1 MFVALLKTI
10 FLECCFE
17 FSRILLARKI
27 LCIVSRAN
35 RSSLSRRQ
43 SHLLIM
49 HPFDLL
55 SLLEEVKSSPL
66 LHMLSIF
73 LTCFKRTCIRQPVW
87 FIALAPQFDIIYF
100 LQTPAIP
107 TKLSLGDN
115 LSFITRDRYSKL
127 RYLLLR
133 VKYNQNF
140 LIFTELL
147 FSDKSVPLW

>member
-10 FLECCFE
+10 FLERCFE
-17 FSRILLARKI
+17 FSRILLARKTM
-27 LCIVSRAN
+27 CIV
-35 RSSLSRRQ
+35 SRRQ

-66 LHMLSIF
+66 LHVLSIF
-73 LTCFKRTCIRQPVW
+73 LMCFKRTCIRQPYDSLLW
-87 FIALAPQFDIIYF
+87 LHNLTLFIFCRHQQF
-100 LQTPAIP
+100 LP
-107 TKLSLGDN
+107 KLSLGDN